1 MAAEQ
6 IDGPWSGAAFEE
18 IHLDRAPLIRVLC
31 QVRFPRLARLAADP
45 EAKAVNAIALDLD
58 TQFPQFEVGREIAFQ
73 ITQEGVTQTEGPNSL
88 WRFVSA
94 DGAWQASLAAE
105 FVSLETSNYT
115 DRGDFIAR
123 LLRVVDV
130 LSRHVPVPRCA
141 RIGFRYTNRVTND
154 VVPLEDLRTLLLPQ
168 MLGGMGV
175 PLTGQQ
181 VLLGM
186 NEAIFDMAP
195 DPAAPAARPMELPDG
210 VQARWGLLPAG
221 GQLDVTL
228 PPYPQATWMLDIDSF
243 RMYRPVGTA
252 APLTPEFVGGQLEEL
267 SLRAYQFFRWA
278 VTGKFLTQFGA
289 QQ

>member
-1 MAAEQ
+1 MAEDQ
-6 IDGPWSGAAFEE
+6 YDGPWGGATFED

-58 TQFPQFEVGREIAFQ
+58 NDFPQFEVGREIAFQ
-73 ITQEGVTQTEGPNSL
+73 ITQEGVTQTDGPNNL

-94 DGAWQASLAAE
+94 DGEWTATLAAE

-115 DRGDFIAR
+115 DRDDFITR
-123 LLRVVDV
+123 LLRVIEV
-130 LSRHVPVPRCA
+130 LSRHVTVPRCE

-154 VVPLEDLRTLLLPQ
+154 LVPLDDLRTLLHPQ

-175 PLTGQQ
+175 PLAGQR
-181 VLLGM
+181 VLVGM

-195 DPAAPAARPMELPDG
+195 DQAAPAARPMELPDG

-228 PPYPQATWMLDIDSF
+228 PPYPQETWMLDIDSF
-243 RMYRPVGTA
+243 RMYRSASTA
-252 APLTPEFVGGQLEEL
+252 AHLTPEFVGGQLEEL
-267 SLRAYQFFRWA
+267 SSRAYKFFRWA
-278 VTGKFLTQFGA
+278 VTSEFLTRFGA
-289 QQ
+289 EK